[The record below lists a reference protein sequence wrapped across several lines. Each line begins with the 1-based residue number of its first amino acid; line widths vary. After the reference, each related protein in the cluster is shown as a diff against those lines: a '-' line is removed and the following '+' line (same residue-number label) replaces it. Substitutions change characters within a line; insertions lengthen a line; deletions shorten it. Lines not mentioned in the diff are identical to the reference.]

1 MIGSICIS
9 LIAFNQLKLVPRL
22 LLDKLRL
29 VASLKGLSRGSY
41 YSFCTSTIY
50 IGHVINCRFIHLLMI
65 VICYCADRD
74 INSTD

>member
-29 VASLKGLSRGSY
+29 VASLQGSLQGLLLFLLYVNDLYRSCDKLSF
-41 YSFCTSTIY
+41 YSFANDS
-50 IGHVINCRFIHLLMI
+50 NLLL
-65 VICYCADRD
+65 C
-74 INSTD
+74 